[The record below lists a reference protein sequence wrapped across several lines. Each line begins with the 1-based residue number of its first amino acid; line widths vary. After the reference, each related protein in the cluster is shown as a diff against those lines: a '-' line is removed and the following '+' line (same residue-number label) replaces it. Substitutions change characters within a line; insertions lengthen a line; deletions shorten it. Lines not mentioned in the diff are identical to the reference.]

1 MRRVLELRRPGPVAL
16 VYVEVSWYY
25 HQWLKLIEG
34 DVLAAELYKTE
45 YAGVGAWGHYNM
57 LAYYGVP
64 QVSAMDFAQL
74 TWEHPNRTDLAVEFK
89 DRPGVFQTDVRFGG
103 FWHVLGPQ
111 SNAGWLR
118 PLPPVA
124 RFGSLG

>member
-1 MRRVLELRRPGPVAL
+1 MAL